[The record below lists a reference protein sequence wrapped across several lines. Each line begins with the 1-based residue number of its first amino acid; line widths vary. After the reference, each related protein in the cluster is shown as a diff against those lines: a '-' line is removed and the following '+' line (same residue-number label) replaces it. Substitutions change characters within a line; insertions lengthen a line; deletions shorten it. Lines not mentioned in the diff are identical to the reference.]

1 MRNLALLLLL
11 GVNAED
17 ASKKA
22 VVEQA
27 NRLFGRDSNGMFKN
41 QAKYL
46 QEKNELNLK
55 ESKNS
60 QMFTQIE
67 DKLNDKT
74 FLETAV
80 QNTASVMGG
89 GDCDCINFADT
100 PANCGQNYNYKG
112 KSTPWCYTST
122 KCKGADGISTIDD
135 TTPWKRCESPSD
147 TKAKEPPKGCGC
159 IDFHNTPANCGQSYN
174 YKGK

>member
-1 MRNLALLLLL
+1 MLLL
-11 GVNAED
+11 GVNAESNTTTN
-17 ASKKA
+17 ATKTA
-22 VVEQA
+22 IAQQA

-41 QAKYL
+41 QAKYI
-46 QEKNELNLK
+46 EVKNELNLR
-55 ESKNS
+55 ESGNK
-60 QMFTQIE
+60 QMFSDIK

-80 QNTASVMGG
+80 QNTVMAG

-100 PANCGQNYNYKG
+100 PPNCGQNYNYKG

-135 TTPWKRCESPSD
+135 TTPWKRCDSPTD

-159 IDFHNTPANCGQSYN
+159 IEFHNTPANCG
-174 YKGK
+174 